1 MADLTTKQDRSGNKE
16 IIIVWAR
23 TVLESRLLR
32 VANSLDEEGYSVK
45 VLAWDRESTKPD
57 IEAHEHFD
65 CHYFHLKTPYNSP
78 LVFLLLPLWWLFTI
92 RFLMKHRP
100 DAIHPCDLDCLL
112 PSLFYGKMKRIPVIY
127 DIFDVYGKMTERSV
141 PGPFGKIL
149 IRAEAAGARASDAV
163 LMVNRYQHKILGK
176 PALARKLYLINT
188 PYEVDIEKVNHEKT
202 TVMKKIPRKFR
213 DRILIFYGGSV
224 EHARRFDF
232 MLRAIEGMDD
242 VLHVVAGTGADAK
255 ELVPIFEE
263 SENTLYI
270 GPIPFVEVLA
280 WSTVADILYVLV
292 DSGSEKSRWG
302 EQSRLYTGMM
312 CGTPLIV
319 TADVN
324 AAKVVEENMCGLT
337 VPDNDVDALIAAIK
351 KLGGDSSLRRKL
363 GENGQK
369 AYLKKYRWNILK
381 KGLLDL
387 YSELLK

>member
-1 MADLTTKQDRSGNKE
+1 MANINNRSGKKE
-16 IIIVWAR
+16 VIIVWAR
-23 TVLESRLLR
+23 TVLEARLLR
-32 VANSLDEEGYSVK
+32 VANSLDDEGYRVK
-45 VLAWDRESTKPD
+45 VLAWDRECNKPD
-57 IEAHEHFD
+57 IETYDHFD

-78 LVFLLLPLWWLFTI
+78 LVFLLLPLWWLFVF
-92 RFLMKHRP
+92 RFLVKDRP
-100 DAIHPCDLDCLL
+100 DAMHPCDLDCLF
-112 PSLFYGKMKRIPVIY
+112 PTLFYGKMKRVLVIY

-176 PALARKLYLINT
+176 PALARSLYLVNT
-188 PYEVDIEKVNHEKT
+188 PYEIDIEKVNREKIM
-202 TVMKKIPRKFR
+202 VAKKIPRKFR

-242 VLHVVAGTGADAK
+242 VLHVVAGTGADAG
-255 ELVPIFEE
+255 ELVPMFEE
-263 SENTLYI
+263 SKNTLYI
-270 GPIPFVEVLA
+270 GPIPFIEVLA

-292 DSGSEKSRWG
+292 DSTSEKSRWG

-324 AAKVVEENMCGLT
+324 AARIVEENMCGLT
-337 VPDNDVDALIAAIK
+337 VPDNDVEALKKAIRR
-351 KLGGDSSLRRKL
+351 LGGDAALRREL
-363 GENGQK
+363 GGNGKK
-369 AYLKKYRWNILK
+369 AYFAKYRWNILK
-381 KGLLDL
+381 KGLVDL
-387 YSELLK
+387 YSELLR

>member
-1 MADLTTKQDRSGNKE
+1 MKDGSGKK

-23 TVLESRLLR
+23 TVLEARLIR
-32 VANSLDEEGYSVK
+32 VANSLDEEGYNVK
-45 VLAWDRESTKPD
+45 VLAWDREGKKPD
-57 IEAHEHFD
+57 IEAHDHFD

-78 LVFLLLPLWWLFTI
+78 LVFLLLPVWWLFTF
-92 RFLMKHRP
+92 RFLMKNRP

-112 PSLFYGKMKRIPVIY
+112 PTLFYSKFKRTPVIY

-141 PGPFGKIL
+141 PGLFGKIL
-149 IRAEAAGARASDAV
+149 IKWEAAGARASDAV

-176 PALARKLYLINT
+176 PPLARSLYLVNT
-188 PYEVDIEKVNHEKT
+188 PYEVDIKKVNREKS

-213 DRILIFYGGSV
+213 DRILIFYGGSI

-232 MLRAIEGMDD
+232 MLQAIEGMDD
-242 VLHVVAGTGADAK
+242 VLHVVAGTGADAS
-255 ELVPIFEE
+255 ELVPMFEE
-263 SENTLYI
+263 SKNTLYI

-324 AAKVVEENMCGLT
+324 AARIVTEAKCGLT
-337 VPDNDVDALIAAIK
+337 VPDMDVKALKSAIK
-351 KLGGDSSLRRKL
+351 KLGGDASLRRKL
-363 GENGQK
+363 GNNGK
-369 AYLKKYRWNILK
+369 NTYVSKYRWNILK
-381 KGLLDL
+381 KDLLDL